1 MATTRRLPHL
11 LALRAFESASR
22 HLSFSRAADELF
34 VTQSAISRH
43 IKNLED
49 SFQRKLFLRRGR
61 AVVLSPE
68 GQKLYEKLTVGFGLI
83 DEATKAFA
91 EDRDG
96 RILRVSVLPTLGMFW
111 LAPRLSQFSLAHP
124 DIEVHLISSI
134 EPADFGRGQIDVAIR
149 VGLLGDELEAEQ
161 VEEQKNLPRSRAK
174 IDLRMVESWD
184 GVESVPLFPDILV
197 AVFNP
202 ALLQPPE
209 RPEQLSEHV
218 LISTM
223 TRANAWK
230 DWFDIG
236 GIPFQ
241 QGRRQLSFGHF
252 FMSLQAALEGKGIAI
267 LPEVL
272 IERELLDGRLQCL
285 FHKARSAGQYYLL
298 FPEGQLEDRKVRLF
312 RRWLSGEAAAHRRSL
327 R

>member
-49 SFQRKLFLRRGR
+49 SFQKKLFLRRGR
-61 AVVLSPE
+61 AVVLSPD
-68 GQKLYEKLTVGFGLI
+68 GQRLYEKLAIGFGLI
-83 DEATKAFA
+83 DEATKAFT
-91 EDRDG
+91 EDRAN

-134 EPADFGRGQIDVAIR
+134 EPVNFDRGEIDVAIR
-149 VGLLGDELEAEQ
+149 VGLLADQLEAET
-161 VEEQKNLPRSRAK
+161 EGKTPDARKPLAK
-174 IDLRMVESWD
+174 IDLRMVENWE

-197 AVFNP
+197 VVYNP
-202 ALLQPPE
+202 ELIQPPE
-209 RPEQLSEHV
+209 TPEQLSEHV

-223 TRANAWK
+223 TRASAWA

-236 GIPFQ
+236 GVALQ
-241 QGRRQLSFGHF
+241 LGRKQLSFGHF

-272 IERELLDGRLQCL
+272 VERELVAGRLRRL
-285 FHKARSAGQYYLL
+285 FHKAQSAGQYYLL
-298 FPEGQLEDRKVRLF
+298 FRSSQFEDRKVKLF
-312 RRWLSGEAAAHRRSL
+312 RKWLSGEAAVHRRSL